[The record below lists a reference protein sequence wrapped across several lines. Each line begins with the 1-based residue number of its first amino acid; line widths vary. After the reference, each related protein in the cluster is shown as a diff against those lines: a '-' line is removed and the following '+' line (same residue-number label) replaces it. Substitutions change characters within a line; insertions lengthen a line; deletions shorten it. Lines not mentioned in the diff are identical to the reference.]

1 MKRIIS
7 GIVIVLII
15 VVGGYFLWKSTPAKT
30 ATSVAS
36 TTSEVQT
43 TQAAQA
49 DQAAQAKI
57 LLEQLSKLMIL
68 PQGEQPIIATIN
80 DASALIKEQPFYT
93 GAINGDVVFIFQ
105 NAAKAIVFSPSRN
118 LIVNV
123 GPILPPAQSQTS
135 SPATTSSTTKK
146 K

>member
-1 MKRIIS
+1 MKKIIP
-7 GIVIVLII
+7 GIVIVI
-15 VVGGYFLWKSTPAKT
+15 VVIAAAFFLLKAGTPKAPATYASSTNQQATQT
-30 ATSVAS
+30 A
-36 TTSEVQT
+36 QN
-43 TQAAQA
+43 AQA
-49 DQAAQAKI
+49 DQAAQAKA

-80 DASALIKEQPFYT
+80 DAAALSKEQPFYT

-118 LIVNV
+118 IIVNV
-123 GPILPPAQSQTS
+123 GPILPSPTAATS
-135 SPATTSSTTKK
+135 TATTTKK